1 MVQEDAGLD
10 DYWFTLFQIPTKT
23 MSKRC
28 CTCSVWHENYCWWHF
43 IDRKPRAI
51 QCNEYKRKFE
61 VDYVKTN
68 KRNKKLQP
76 GEHKEG
82 L

>member
-1 MVQEDAGLD
+1 
-10 DYWFTLFQIPTKT
+10 
-23 MSKRC
+23 MSTEKENAICMNRKSTHRRC
-28 CTCSVWHENYCWWHF
+28 CTCSVWYQNFCWWHV

-61 VDYVKTN
+61 LDYGKTN

-82 L
+82 V

>member
-1 MVQEDAGLD
+1 MH
-10 DYWFTLFQIPTKT
+10 TL
-23 MSKRC
+23 MSTEKENAIYMNRKCRQRRC
-28 CTCSVWHENYCWWHF
+28 CTCSVWYEGFCWWHF
-43 IDRKPRAI
+43 IDRNPRAI

-61 VDYVKTN
+61 LDYGKTN
-68 KRNKKLQP
+68 KRNKELQP